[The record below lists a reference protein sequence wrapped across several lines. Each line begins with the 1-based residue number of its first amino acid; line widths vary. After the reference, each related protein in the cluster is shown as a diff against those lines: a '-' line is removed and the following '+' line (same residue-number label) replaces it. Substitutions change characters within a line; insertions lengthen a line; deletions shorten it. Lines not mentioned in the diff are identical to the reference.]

1 MDTKGESSDKS
12 YFGAELHFEFPVW
25 RLFFYYFRRT
35 KTLVLQLKADVNDDH
50 LGAVSGRASKRRR
63 SCYGLPCATDLL
75 VAVNN
80 PFLSQIHHK
89 TTTQLLAAAHDYT
102 SQSLVT
108 FWDRTKVLTN
118 KSLGK
123 KPSSLKEA
131 NFGKSQLLK
140 EQILVHFRWFLTL
153 WTPKVVACATWRSS
167 TKVTRKMGKRLK
179 ALRHA
184 TLQVLNSLSHGM
196 GWGWRAVEKYNFH
209 SRYACLFD
217 VVCCWWVVS
226 HPSIRRDMKDANPS
240 FLLA

>member
-1 MDTKGESSDKS
+1 MNDSKTWTQKVRVVTKVTLQSWIALWVSGLKVVLLLFSKNKN
-12 YFGAELHFEFPVW
+12 FGASIKSRWSL
-25 RLFFYYFRRT
+25 
-35 KTLVLQLKADVNDDH
+35 VNDDH

-123 KPSSLKEA
+123 TLIFERGEFWQKSAVKGA
-131 NFGKSQLLK
+131 NFGAFSM
-140 EQILVHFRWFLTL
+140 IFNTL
-153 WTPKVVACATWRSS
+153 DT
-167 TKVTRKMGKRLK
+167 
-179 ALRHA
+179 
-184 TLQVLNSLSHGM
+184 
-196 GWGWRAVEKYNFH
+196 
-209 SRYACLFD
+209 
-217 VVCCWWVVS
+217 
-226 HPSIRRDMKDANPS
+226 
-240 FLLA
+240 

>member
-12 YFGAELHFEFPVW
+12 YSAELNCTLSFRFEGCSFD
-25 RLFFYYFRRT
+25 YFQRT

-108 FWDRTKVLTN
+108 F
-118 KSLGK
+118 
-123 KPSSLKEA
+123 
-131 NFGKSQLLK
+131 
-140 EQILVHFRWFLTL
+140 
-153 WTPKVVACATWRSS
+153 
-167 TKVTRKMGKRLK
+167 
-179 ALRHA
+179 
-184 TLQVLNSLSHGM
+184 
-196 GWGWRAVEKYNFH
+196 
-209 SRYACLFD
+209 
-217 VVCCWWVVS
+217 
-226 HPSIRRDMKDANPS
+226 
-240 FLLA
+240 

>member
-1 MDTKGESSDKS
+1 MMNDSKTWTQKVRVVTKVTLQSWIALWVSGLKVVLLLFSKNKNGASIKS
-12 YFGAELHFEFPVW
+12 RWSL
-25 RLFFYYFRRT
+25 
-35 KTLVLQLKADVNDDH
+35 VNDDH

-123 KPSSLKEA
+123 NSFLKEA
-131 NFGKSQLLK
+131 KGANFGAFSM
-140 EQILVHFRWFLTL
+140 IFNTL
-153 WTPKVVACATWRSS
+153 DT
-167 TKVTRKMGKRLK
+167 
-179 ALRHA
+179 
-184 TLQVLNSLSHGM
+184 
-196 GWGWRAVEKYNFH
+196 
-209 SRYACLFD
+209 
-217 VVCCWWVVS
+217 
-226 HPSIRRDMKDANPS
+226 
-240 FLLA
+240 